1 MSGRKQHYIP
11 QSFLKGFHIPRK
23 GKTKKVFVFKK
34 GQLSYISSTKDVAAK
49 RHFYSELSMDGSTT
63 LDDQITDYE
72 NKLTRL
78 LDLLRESPI
87 DHTIDATIAAEF
99 ITHLTMRGAHLRDVF
114 GFGTKELITEIGNI
128 FRNENQVRAMFGIDA
143 DTPTP
148 LFREEMEKV
157 LTEQADFFA
166 QVGLPYPLVRQ
177 IAFTFVKEN
186 FSNFYTGQIPEIMN
200 VLNKI
205 ARNVGDFTRNGH
217 VKALS
222 KGLIPDSRIASLCQ
236 FSWTLHLVTE
246 GKLILPDCVAVVFHS
261 NSNLSEPYIMSK
273 INQVDVI
280 MCPVCSNK
288 LLIGHRGNA
297 ALPELKDFNE
307 EAAACSN
314 TFFVSADKTPEI
326 EKLADRI
333 GEQSKTVIID
343 AVSNAVDELTS
354 EFALEEQNSQSM
366 INFMEK
372 SAKPET
378 MIAVEH
384 RDKIKVDETQNINYP
399 ITFCG
404 CADKETS
411 QKIAE
416 AVDLVVSE
424 MSYSL
429 SLGRLDSIT
438 FAADYAA
445 ALIDVERGF
454 PSSIPLT
461 PTEDEYSVGVAMAPL
476 VIRNGVAKVSIVM
489 RAWLGHALVSED
501 PVAKTTAIHI
511 LVNQLAH
518 VACIDMICQT
528 LPEMLLSRIEDGWE
542 ARLYDCMHSAW
553 KAYFTS
559 RISAGFDPTIGIGYC
574 DILLTA
580 LERAIEAIPRE
591 RFAYRSHGNLE
602 QFLELAISL
611 IGKMIT
617 YAGMLL
623 GHYDGLDQ
631 SVYDDKGELTLM
643 LEKIGL
649 RAWLDFFRRDLA
661 RLFERRGEWKSIHEF
676 LSLNRHVERVLWQF
690 GVFPWRNDQ
699 GEVRVEIPL
708 GTDAAQLFEEK
719 DRKSASDGI
728 DEESIP
734 K

>member
-11 QSFLKGFHIPRK
+11 QSFVKGFHIPSK
-23 GKTKKVFVFKK
+23 GNTKKVLVFKK
-34 GQLSYISSTKDVAAK
+34 GQPPYISSTRDVAAE
-49 RHFYSELSMDGSTT
+49 RHFYSELSKDGSTT

-72 NKLTRL
+72 IKLTRL
-78 LDLLRESPI
+78 LDLLREAPV
-87 DHTIDATIAAEF
+87 DHTVDATIPAEF
-99 ITHLTMRGAHLRDVF
+99 ITHLTIRGAHLRDVF
-114 GFGTKELITEIGNI
+114 GFGAKELITEIGNI
-128 FRNENQVRAMFGIDA
+128 FSNENQVRALLGIDA
-143 DTPTP
+143 DVPTP
-148 LFREEMEKV
+148 LFREEIEKV
-157 LTEQADFFA
+157 LTKQADFFA

-177 IAFTFVKEN
+177 IAFTLVKES
-186 FSNFYTGQIPEIMN
+186 FSSFYTGQTPEIMN

-205 ARNVGDFTRNGH
+205 ACNVGDFTRNGH

-222 KGLIPDSRIASLCQ
+222 KGLIPESRIASLCQ

-246 GKLILPDCVAVVFHS
+246 GTLILPDCVAVVFRS
-261 NSNLSEPYIMSK
+261 NSNLPEPYIMSQ
-273 INQVDVI
+273 INQVNVI
-280 MCPVCSNK
+280 MCPVCPNK

-314 TFFVSADKTPEI
+314 TFFVSADKTPEL

-333 GEQSKTVIID
+333 GERSKKVMLD
-343 AVSNAVDELTS
+343 AVSYAVNELTA
-354 EFALEEQNSQSM
+354 EFALEEHSSQSM
-366 INFMEK
+366 LSFMEK
-372 SAKPET
+372 SAKSET
-378 MIAVEH
+378 MIPVEH
-384 RDKIKVDETQNINYP
+384 SDKIKVNETQNINYP
-399 ITFCG
+399 VTFCG
-404 CADKETS
+404 CADQETA

-416 AVDLVVSE
+416 AVHLVVSD
-424 MSYSL
+424 MSHSI
-429 SLGRLDSIT
+429 SLGRLDCIT

-454 PSSIPLT
+454 PGSIPLT

-476 VIRNGVAKVSIVM
+476 VIRNGVTKVCIVM
-489 RAWLGHALVSED
+489 RAWLGYALVSED
-501 PVAKTTAIHI
+501 PVAKTTAIHV

-518 VACIDMICQT
+518 VACVDMICHT
-528 LPEMLLSRIEDGWE
+528 LPEMLLSRVEDGWE
-542 ARLYDCMHSAW
+542 AWLYDRMHSAW
-553 KAYFTS
+553 KAYFAS

-602 QFLELAISL
+602 QFLKLAISL
-611 IGKMIT
+611 IGKVIT

-631 SVYDDKGELTLM
+631 SVYDDKGELTLI
-643 LEKIGL
+643 LEKMGL
-649 RAWLDFFRRDLA
+649 RAWLDVFRRDLA
-661 RLFERRGEWKSIHEF
+661 RLFERRGQWKSIHEF
-676 LSLNRHVERVLWQF
+676 LSLNRHIERVLWQF

-699 GEVRVEIPL
+699 EEVRVEIPL

-719 DRKSASDGI
+719 DRKSDSDGI